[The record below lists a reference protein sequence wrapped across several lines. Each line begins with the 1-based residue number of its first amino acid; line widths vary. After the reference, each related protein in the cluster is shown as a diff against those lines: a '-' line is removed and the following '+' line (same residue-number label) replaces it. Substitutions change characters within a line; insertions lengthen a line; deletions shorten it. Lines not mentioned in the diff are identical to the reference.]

1 MAEAPAVTLQDIYR
15 ARQRIAGLARVTPL
29 VRAEDL
35 DRYAGGAVHLKLE
48 NLQRTGSFKLR
59 GATNK
64 LASLTQAE
72 AARGVITVSTGNH
85 GRAVAFAAH
94 ELGIPAV
101 VCLSRAVPPNK
112 VAAIEALGAKA
123 EVHGESYDDAEAHA
137 LALMEE
143 RGLTL
148 IDPFDDPAIIAG
160 QGTIALE
167 ILESLPDVDTAVI
180 PLSGGGLISGVA
192 LALKAANPNI
202 RVYGVSMTRAPVMFH
217 SLRAGAPVSMP
228 EEPTLADALMGGI
241 GSPNR
246 YTFRL
251 VQQLVDDTVLVTER
265 EIAAA
270 MVYALEVHHQVV
282 EGGGAV
288 GLAAIL
294 HDEICMLGHQVVVV
308 VSGGNVAVDRL
319 LAIKAS
325 LGGEAL

>member
-1 MAEAPAVTLQDIYR
+1 MAETPVTTLQDVYR
-15 ARQRIAGLARVTPL
+15 ARGRIRALARVTPL
-29 VRAEDL
+29 ERAEDL
-35 DRYAGGAVHLKLE
+35 DRLAGGAVYLKLE

-64 LASLTQAE
+64 LASLAPAGQQ
-72 AARGVITVSTGNH
+72 RGVITVSTGNH
-85 GRAVAFAAH
+85 GRAVALAAR

-101 VCLSRAVPPNK
+101 VCLSRGVPSNK
-112 VAAIEALGAKA
+112 VAAIGALGAA
-123 EVHGESYDDAEAHA
+123 VEVYGESYDEAEAHA
-137 LALMEE
+137 TKLQEE

-148 IDPFDDPAIIAG
+148 IEPFDDPQIIAG

-167 ILESLPDVDTAVI
+167 ILETHPDIDTAVV

-192 LALKAANPNI
+192 LALKAANPAI

-217 SLRAGAPVSMP
+217 SLRAGAPVSLP

-251 VQQLVDDTVLVTER
+251 VQQLVDDIVLVTEE

-270 MVYALEVHHQVV
+270 MVYALKVHHQVV

-288 GLAAIL
+288 GLAAVL
-294 HDEICMLGHQVVVV
+294 HERIHKLGRQVVIVI
-308 VSGGNVAVDRL
+308 SGGNVSVDRL
-319 LAIKAS
+319 LEIVAAIGS
-325 LGGEAL
+325 PF